1 MDDRGKVHDRLA
13 GASSSID
20 KSKAFAVNENPQREP
35 KKEKKT
41 EKTVTRN
48 TEKDTHAVQRRRQEW
63 PVPGS
68 AWGTQNPSYLSPDK
82 LDSVMTMMI
91 KKGREEGRGTDL
103 GGVGRERDEDRD
115 RKTCKRQKG
124 LLRLRRRRPRFLSS
138 SPSALSFS
146 RNAATRACR
155 HGRHKAKLN
164 LRSPRHA
171 KRHFITRR
179 DDFLPLQT
187 PPFSLSS
194 SQLLAMTE
202 DNRQFRLSHRE

>member
-82 LDSVMTMMI
+82 FDSVMTMMI

-138 SPSALSFS
+138 SPSALS
-146 RNAATRACR
+146 CR
-155 HGRHKAKLN
+155 
-164 LRSPRHA
+164 SS
-171 KRHFITRR
+171 FVV
-179 DDFLPLQT
+179 
-187 PPFSLSS
+187 PFSLG
-194 SQLLAMTE
+194 
-202 DNRQFRLSHRE
+202 